1 MRNHLQYRRKD
12 AEKRCA
18 ICDGKFGLIR
28 HYSWRTALCSR
39 ECVNRFKSREEAD
52 RRWLL
57 RLQATRQA
65 VAAGIIGFRSKEAAQ

>member
-28 HYSWRTALCSR
+28 HYSWRTALCSKR
-39 ECVNRFKSREEAD
+39 CVDRFKSREEAD

-57 RLQATRQA
+57 RLRATRQA